1 MTMKMP
7 ALAIVVGDA
16 MAGIELQSAGNQHE
30 IVRSEKVAD
39 YSILAQGGVQW
50 FNRPMTQRPIPL
62 STRDHS
68 RDSAGLTYVYP
79 VISRRSGGISL
90 GINLNPNNACN
101 WRCIYCQV
109 PNLRRGSAPPVD
121 LPLLENE
128 LRAFLKEL
136 LHGGFMAGHVPPEAR
151 RLKDIALSGNG
162 EPTSAAEFEQVI
174 ELVGKIMGE
183 FSLTGQIKLVLI
195 TNGSLIHRPDVRR
208 GLKQMARLNGEIWFK
223 LDSATAEGRLR
234 INHSRQKTETVMA
247 NLRTAA
253 SLCPTWIQTALFAL
267 DGQPPD
273 ASERKAYLDFLSRAM
288 DFGAPPRGVLLYGL
302 ARPSMQAEAPR
313 LTPLTQTWVDA
324 LAADI
329 KALGLETKNSA

>member
-1 MTMKMP
+1 
-7 ALAIVVGDA
+7 

-39 YSILAQGGVQW
+39 YSILARGGVQW
-50 FNRPMTQRPIPL
+50 FNRLMTQRPTPL
-62 STRDHS
+62 STHDHS

-109 PNLRRGSAPPVD
+109 PDLRRGSAPPVD
-121 LPLLENE
+121 LPLLEKE
-128 LRAFLKEL
+128 LREFLQEL
-136 LHGGFMAGHVPPEAR
+136 LHGNFMAGQAAPEAR
-151 RLKDIALSGNG
+151 HLKDIALSGNG

-174 ELVGKIMGE
+174 ELIAKIMGE
-183 FSLTGQIKLVLI
+183 FGLTGHIKLILI
-195 TNGSLIHRPDVRR
+195 TNGSLVHRPNVRR
-208 GLKQMARLNGEIWFK
+208 GLKQMESLNGEIWFK
-223 LDSATAEGRLR
+223 LDSATSEGRLR
-234 INHSRQKTETVMA
+234 INHSRQKPETVMT

-253 SLCPTWIQTALFAL
+253 KLCPTWIQTAVFAL
-267 DGQPPD
+267 DGQPPE
-273 ASERKAYLDFLSRAM
+273 ASEREAYLGFLSHAM
-288 DFGAPPRGVLLYGL
+288 DLGIPLRGVLLYGL
-302 ARPSMQAEAPR
+302 ARPSMQADAPR

-329 KALGLETKNSA
+329 RALGLETKSSA